1 MFEFG
6 APLWLW
12 LLPLAPL
19 AWWLT
24 RRRRVRDRAGA
35 LMHPQTELLAE
46 LQGEN
51 ARLRQA
57 PWPWLLACTLLLLA
71 LARPQAID
79 TRGPGLE
86 PGHNVMFAID
96 VSGSMRALDYIID
109 GQPASRLDAIKDALR
124 RFLAQARDVRVG
136 AVVFADDA
144 LTLLPLTSDLALA
157 RQLVDEINNGLAGE
171 KTALGDAIALG
182 VKRLQAV
189 DDPVRVLVLLTDGS
203 ASGGMITP
211 ETAAV
216 AAHAAGVR
224 LYTVGFGRTG
234 KVAFPGS
241 PVEAPISTELPPDED
256 QLRRLAAATG
266 GIYFQATDVEALS
279 GVLAEIELLEQARI
293 PAPRGGDAHE
303 WYWLPVA
310 AALAALLFAEARRR
324 RTGVSA

>member
-19 AWWLT
+19 AWWLA
-24 RRRRVRDRAGA
+24 RRRAGERTGA
-35 LMHPQTELLAE
+35 LLHPQAELLAE
-46 LQGEN
+46 LQGN
-51 ARLRQA
+51 NGNLRRA
-57 PWPWLLACTLLLLA
+57 PWPWLLVCTLLLLA

-79 TRGPGLE
+79 AHVPELE
-86 PGHNVMFAID
+86 PGHNIMFAVD
-96 VSGSMRALDYIID
+96 VSGSMRALDYGID
-109 GQPASRLDAIKDALR
+109 GRPASRLDALKDALR
-124 RFLAQARDVRVG
+124 RFLEQARGVRVG

-144 LTLLPLTSDLALA
+144 LTLLPLTSDLTLA
-157 RQLVDEINNGLAGE
+157 RLLVAEIDNGLAGE

-189 DDPVRVLVLLTDGS
+189 DDPARVLVLLTDGS
-203 ASGGMITP
+203 ATGGLITP
-211 ETAAV
+211 EAAAV
-216 AAHAAGVR
+216 TARAAGVR
-224 LYTVGFGRTG
+224 LYTVGFGRAG

-266 GIYFQATDVEALS
+266 GVYFKAADGESLS
-279 GVLAEIELLEQARI
+279 AVLAEIERLEQARI
-293 PAPRGGDAHE
+293 PAPRRGDAEE

-310 AALAALLFAEARRR
+310 AALAVLLFAEARRR
-324 RTGVSA
+324 RAGVTA